1 MLLRLKAEYDDL
13 VNEILD
19 KIPQN
24 KLIHG
29 KVLDPS
35 MGGGQFMKE
44 IERRKREAGLSLD
57 KIKNTCYGY
66 ADGQLALNY
75 VINKHGLVG
84 TYKIGNFLEEDID
97 MKFDVIVCNPPYQDS
112 LNKAKNNKL
121 WHKFILH
128 NFNLAKGGV
137 IAFVNPKSM
146 FSGVGIS
153 NKIVEKY
160 TTDYSLK
167 HVVSH
172 DTYKSS
178 PFPTVGI
185 ETCHWIAT
193 HEQYDGKTNFNGNI
207 VDIRNISS
215 TFTESQLIEKS
226 ILDKIS
232 SYTKKIKFLCPDI
245 SENNGTYE
253 YLISGNKRKMLSST
267 SPIHENMLKYVV
279 SFSSSYSNQFITKE
293 NVAKFNK
300 YVLINDTND
309 ELNLRSFM
317 LSKLMIFYANKYQK
331 TAGFTPAVK
340 NNMIPD
346 LREKK
351 WTDAELYKHF
361 NLTKEEIDLIES
373 SVK

>member
-1 MLLRLKAEYDDL
+1 MLLRLKAEYNDL

-57 KIKNTCYGY
+57 KIKKTCYGY

-97 MKFDVIVCNPPYQDS
+97 MKFDVIVGNPPYDS
-112 LNKAKNNKL
+112 GGRKNIKLWYKFANKAIQLGN
-121 WHKFILH
+121 I
-128 NFNLAKGGV
+128 V
-137 IAFVNPKSM
+137 AFVTPNAVISDKGINGENLRKLFADNNFGFIDAKNHDIPW
-146 FSGVGIS
+146 FRDVGV
-153 NKIVEKY
+153 K
-160 TTDYSLK
+160 
-167 HVVSH
+167 
-172 DTYKSS
+172 
-178 PFPTVGI
+178 
-185 ETCHWIAT
+185 TCHWIIQKNNT
-193 HEQYDGKTNFNGNI
+193 NKIDPIILKEQKQKNPLIDSICNKVTSYNKKLIFKSMNGHVKKEDLSIGDREIYFSGDKLSHTN
-207 VDIRNISS
+207 
-215 TFTESQLIEKS
+215 
-226 ILDKIS
+226 
-232 SYTKKIKFLCPDI
+232 KKID
-245 SENNGTYE
+245 NG
-253 YLISGNKRKMLSST
+253 S
-267 SPIHENMLKYVV
+267 LKLVFP
-279 SFSSSYSNQFITKE
+279 FSASYHKIFITEK
-293 NVAKFNK
+293 A
-300 YVLINDTND
+300 IGM
-309 ELNLRSFM
+309 LNLYLEITTKAEGEKITQYC
-317 LSKLMIFYANKYQK
+317 LSPLFKFVADNYKK
-331 TAGFTPAVK
+331 TSGFTPFVK